1 MLSNNNNCCITIKL
15 SYTMVK
21 KMNKKI
27 TFVLVLALAAFLVM
41 GSASAGLFDFLGGG
55 EDTVKI
61 GYLPSD
67 HDAALF
73 VADAQG
79 LYKDKGINT
88 ELVQFNNGGD
98 LMTAMASGDVD
109 VGYVGISPVL
119 SSVSA
124 GVPVKIISAAQVEG
138 SGIVVTNDSHIDD
151 AKDLAGKTVAT
162 PGEASIQHVLLAA
175 YLKAN
180 GMSLDD
186 VNESAMKVPSIND
199 ALKTGNL
206 PAAITF
212 QPYVSLGE
220 TDANIHKLADSSEIV
235 PGHPCCVV
243 VASDDFLNK
252 SADKA
257 KDIVAIHKEATVFIN
272 KNIEDGKTEEIV
284 KLLPEDIVADPAAE
298 AESLES
304 FPFIFGLSNEYKAN
318 VDVFQQLEVDLGIL
332 NQTVSQEDL
341 YWEA

>member
-1 MLSNNNNCCITIKL
+1 
-15 SYTMVK
+15 
-21 KMNKKI
+21 MNKKI

-55 EDTVKI
+55 DDIVKI

-79 LYKDKGINT
+79 LYKEKNIST

-109 VGYVGISPVL
+109 VGYVGIAPVL
-119 SSVSA
+119 SSVSS
-124 GVPVKIISAAQVEG
+124 GVPVKVISSAQVEG
-138 SGIVVTNDSHIDD
+138 SGIIVTDDSDIEN
-151 AKDLAGKTVAT
+151 AQDLAGKTIAT
-162 PGEASIQHVLLAA
+162 PGEASIQHVLLSA

-220 TDANIHKLADSSEIV
+220 TDDNIDKLVDSSEIM

-243 VASDDFLNK
+243 VASDDFIKNHE
-252 SADKA
+252 DTA
-257 KDIVAIHKEATVFIN
+257 KDIVAIHENATTFIN
-272 KNIEDGKTEEIV
+272 DQIKAGKTDDIV

-298 AESLES
+298 ADSLES
-304 FPFIFGLSNEYKAN
+304 FPFIFGLDDSYKAN
-318 VDVFQQLEVDLGIL
+318 VDAFQQLEVDLGIL
-332 NQTVSQEDL
+332 NQTISHEDL

>member
-1 MLSNNNNCCITIKL
+1 
-15 SYTMVK
+15 
-21 KMNKKI
+21 MNKKI

-41 GSASAGLFDFLGGG
+41 GSASAGLFDFLGGDSG
-55 EDTVKI
+55 NTVKI

-79 LYKDKGINT
+79 LYKNKGIET

-109 VGYVGISPVL
+109 VGYVGIAPVL
-119 SSVSA
+119 SSISA
-124 GVPVKIISAAQVEG
+124 GVPVKVISAAQTEG
-138 SGIVVTNDSHIDD
+138 SGIIVNDQAGISD
-151 AKDLAGKTVAT
+151 AQDLKGKTIAT
-162 PGEASIQHVLLAA
+162 PGDASIQHVLLAS
-175 YLKAN
+175 YLEDN
-180 GMSLDD
+180 GMSLSDI
-186 VNESAMKVPSIND
+186 NESAMKVPSIND

-212 QPYVSLGE
+212 QPYVSLGT
-220 TDANIHKLADSSEIV
+220 TDDGIKELVDSSEIL

-243 VASDDFLNK
+243 VASDDFLKNHN
-252 SADKA
+252 DTA
-257 KDIVAIHKEATVFIN
+257 KDIVAIHKNATDFIN
-272 KNIEDGKTEEIV
+272 EKVSSGKTAEVV

-298 AESLES
+298 ADSLQS
-304 FPFIFGLSNEYKAN
+304 FPFISGLDTLYKAD
-318 VDVFQQLEVDLGIL
+318 VDAFQELEVDLGIL
-332 NQTVSQEDL
+332 NKTISQEDL

>member
-1 MLSNNNNCCITIKL
+1 
-15 SYTMVK
+15 
-21 KMNKKI
+21 MNKKI

-55 EDTVKI
+55 DNTVKI

-79 LYKDKGINT
+79 LYKEKNIST

-109 VGYVGISPVL
+109 VGYVGIAPVL
-119 SSVSA
+119 SSVSS
-124 GVPVKIISAAQVEG
+124 GVPVKVISSAQVEG
-138 SGIVVTNDSHIDD
+138 SGIIVTNDSNIHS
-151 AKDLAGKTVAT
+151 AQDLAGKTIAT
-162 PGEASIQHVLLAA
+162 PGEASIQHVLLSA
-175 YLKAN
+175 YLKTN

-186 VNESAMKVPSIND
+186 INESAMKVPSIND

-220 TDANIHKLADSSEIV
+220 TDDNIDKLVDSSEIM

-243 VASDDFLNK
+243 VASDDFIKNHE
-252 SADKA
+252 DTA
-257 KDIVAIHKEATVFIN
+257 KDIVAIHENATTFIN
-272 KNIEDGKTEEIV
+272 EQIKANKTDDIV

-298 AESLES
+298 ADSLQS
-304 FPFIFGLSNEYKAN
+304 FPFIFGLDDTYKAN
-318 VDVFQQLEVDLGIL
+318 VDAFQQLEVDLGIL
-332 NQTVSQEDL
+332 NETISHEVL